1 MNFRKAQTFVRFQ
14 IKISFSVKKEHLR
27 HEKSIYLRKRF
38 LNAKNYNSSAMMP
51 VKEKAPARKNKLQAR
66 YKLLILND
74 VP

>member
-1 MNFRKAQTFVRFQ
+1 
-14 IKISFSVKKEHLR
+14 
-27 HEKSIYLRKRF
+27 
-38 LNAKNYNSSAMMP
+38 MMP